1 MSKIREWLNA
11 VEEHTGNW
19 LVSDGNHDIYLLTHE
34 PWEPKW
40 WIQVNPCGTQTGND
54 KKLYGNGAVFAYREA
69 LRMAKKLHMVTKE
82 YDIERRSFCVRI
94 TTNKDV
100 KRLEEL
106 WKYLTGKTF
115 NKRILNNGWW
125 R

>member
-40 WIQVNPCGTQTGND
+40 WIKVNPCGTRTGND

-69 LRMAKKLHMVTKE
+69 LRAAKKLHMVTKE
-82 YDIERRSFCVRI
+82 YGIERGSFCVRI
-94 TTNKDV
+94 ATNKDV

-106 WKYLTGKTF
+106 WKYLTGKKF
-115 NKRILNNGWW
+115 NRRILNNGWW
-125 R
+125 K